1 MTVRE
6 RLAKPLIAACACA
19 LAAGAGGAAG
29 AQAKILQAE
38 SVLPP
43 GQSGYVSIPGLA
55 SGTGSPHLND
65 QTSLWTSFSFKSAL
79 FNQGGETEIPKS
91 GVRIVRDA
99 HGVPA
104 ITGSSN
110 YDAWWGAGYAVAQ
123 DRLFQLELF
132 RRATSGRL
140 AEILGDSYLP
150 DDLIARRDY
159 YTDSE
164 IDAMIARIP
173 PVLRQRAEAYRDGI
187 NAWSE
192 KARNDPTK
200 LPGEF
205 PALGATPPVWTL
217 RDTARIGVF
226 LARTVPSSDGREIA
240 NARALREL
248 GPRAFNKLLP
258 LRAPGRVPTVP
269 KESGIFQSQ
278 PGRRLAQEQ
287 ASYRRSRP
295 FVAGLPL
302 PAEATASAASTG
314 SRSAA
319 TRPVI
324 PHGGSYMWGIGRP
337 SRKVRKCH
345 TVRRKARTGRKG
357 KRRTVRRCRTT
368 YRRPKAPGNAYLF
381 NGPQLGF
388 SIPELFVEFELHSP
402 TQNLRG
408 VSAAGVPVMGIGH
421 NSHLAWG
428 LTSGLSDV
436 NDLYAE
442 STSGG
447 PESYRFK
454 GAVRK
459 MDCRDERFDFHAP
472 PPTGVSALTNLLKS
486 PDKLSGSRTE
496 RICRTVHGPV
506 QSRAGGTAYA
516 RRYSLWGR
524 ELETLDG
531 LSQLNDANT
540 VQDADRALLNVTWN
554 ENVLAAD
561 DRGGIGFWHPG
572 LHPLRP
578 LNYDERLPYPGT
590 GEAEWRGLLPRRQ
603 TPHVINPRQGYLFNW
618 NNVPSLG
625 WTSGD
630 GEARERQT
638 GPFHRARLLKLLV
651 GRVARKPS
659 YAASRAIDQTSG
671 TTAQQRPF
679 FGRQLRKA
687 RQGANAPAAAVL
699 DTLLG
704 WDGSYSR
711 AAADG
716 TVPAGVATW
725 EEFKARAQAIALFS
739 FTKHA
744 PGSGS
749 LDLAGTPGKSHMFDI
764 SNGEAYALRTLSPKA
779 LRLAA
784 ERTQGALTAR
794 FGSSTPSAW
803 REPRRKYD
811 VTAQGAADTPELPF
825 FDRGT
830 WQQSVGLGP

>member
-1 MTVRE
+1 VRL
-6 RLAKPLIAACACA
+6 RLATAAWVAACTLTLGPATA
-19 LAAGAGGAAG
+19 

-43 GQSGYVSIPGLA
+43 GQSGFVSIPGVA

-65 QTSLWTSFSFKSAL
+65 QTSLFTSFSFKSAL
-79 FNQGGETEIPKS
+79 FNQGGETEIPKA
-91 GVRIVRDA
+91 GVRIVRDSY
-99 HGVPA
+99 GVPA

-110 YDAWWGAGYAVAQ
+110 FDAWWGAGYAVAQ

-164 IDAMIARIP
+164 IDEMIARVP

-192 KARNDPTK
+192 KVRSDPTK

-205 PALGATPPVWTL
+205 PAVGASPPVWTL

-226 LARTVPSSDGREIA
+226 LARTVPSSDGREIE

-248 GPRAFNKLLP
+248 GAKAFNKLLP
-258 LRAPGRVPTVP
+258 LRARGRVPTVP

-278 PGRRLAQEQ
+278 PGRTLSQEQ
-287 ASYRRSRP
+287 SAYRRSQG

-302 PAEATASAASTG
+302 PAPESEASTASASSSGTRSRASQ
-314 SRSAA
+314 RI
-319 TRPVI
+319 I
-324 PHGGSYMWGIGRP
+324 PRGGSYMWGIGRP
-337 SRKVRKCH
+337 DNKARRCR
-345 TVRRKARTGRKG
+345 TVRSKASAG
-357 KRRTVRRCRTT
+357 KRRSVRRCRTT
-368 YRRPKAPGNAYLF
+368 YRRPTSPGNSYLF

-402 TQNLRG
+402 TQSIRG

-421 NSHLAWG
+421 NDHLAWG

-447 PESYRFK
+447 AESYRYK
-454 GAVRK
+454 GSVRK
-459 MDCRDERFDFHAP
+459 MDCRDERFDFRAP
-472 PPTGVSALTNLLKS
+472 PPTGASALTNLITS
-486 PDKLSGSRTE
+486 PSKVSGSKTE

-506 QSRAGGTAYA
+506 QSRVGGTAYA
-516 RRYSLWGR
+516 RRYTLWNR
-524 ELETLDG
+524 ELETLVG
-531 LSQLNDANT
+531 LSELNDATT
-540 VQDADRALLNVTWN
+540 VEAAGKALLGVTWN
-554 ENVLAAD
+554 ENVLASD

-578 LNYDERLPYPGT
+578 LGYDERLPYPGT
-590 GEAEWRGLLPRRQ
+590 GEAEWRGLLPRSQ

-625 WTSGD
+625 WTAGD
-630 GEARERQT
+630 AEARERQA
-638 GPFHRARLLKLLV
+638 GPYHRARYLKLLV
-651 GRVARKPS
+651 SRVAKQPS
-659 YAASRAIDQTSG
+659 YEASRAIDRSSG
-671 TTAQQRPF
+671 STAQQRPL
-679 FGRQLRKA
+679 FGRHLLRA
-687 RQGANAPAAAVL
+687 RSGANPAAASVL

-704 WDGSYSR
+704 WDGSYIRTAS
-711 AAADG
+711 DG

-739 FTKHA
+739 FTKHG
-744 PGSGS
+744 PGPGTI
-749 LDLAGTPGKSHMFDI
+749 DLAGKPGKSHMFDI
-764 SNGEAYALRTLSPKA
+764 SNGEAYALRTLSPSA

-784 ERTQGALTAR
+784 ERTQAALTAR

-803 REPRRKYD
+803 REQRRMYE
-811 VTAQGAADTPELPF
+811 VTAQGAADTPKLPF